1 MFLLLVSLLLLALAA
16 DLAIET
22 AIADG
27 TRLVAFAGTD
37 LATGL
42 ALEQTMLVVV
52 GAAVLATLVFTWSA
66 MTVVGRRRTRSAQE
80 RSDLISHRE
89 AEFESRRRLVETRV
103 EELQRSVEELTGKR
117 DELVDELEQLRSR
130 TAELDERIRAQ
141 HRELAHPPA
150 GNGDRIVV
158 VPEPETR
165 PTS

>member
-1 MFLLLVSLLLLALAA
+1 MFPFLLSLLLVALAA

-22 AIADG
+22 ALADG
-27 TRLVAFAGTD
+27 SRLVMFAGTD

-42 ALEQTMLVVV
+42 ALEQTMLIVV

-66 MTVVGRRRTRSAQE
+66 MRIVRRRRTRSVQE

-103 EELQRSVEELTGKR
+103 GELQRSVEELTGKR

-150 GNGDRIVV
+150 DNGERIVV

-165 PTS
+165 STS